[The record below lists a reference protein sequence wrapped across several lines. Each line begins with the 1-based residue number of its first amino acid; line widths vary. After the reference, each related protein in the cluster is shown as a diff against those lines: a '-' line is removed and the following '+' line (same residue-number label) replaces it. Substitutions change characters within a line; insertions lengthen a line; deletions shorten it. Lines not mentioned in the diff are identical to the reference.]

1 MSYPKSKKTKN
12 EKTQIIKMDEEFLFS
27 SVTNKHCPTI
37 HPQSNPES
45 PSHVERN
52 MMIDEVQNF
61 DHSSNETDSI
71 PSQKY
76 TLEIDISQ
84 HPWILEIDESKRNE
98 SIQHFLHLGYMIHN
112 MTQTNLKPDDFVK
125 PIQNQIET
133 KLEEMEYKNEIQM
146 NVFHSRFEEN
156 LERVKSSLDRF
167 TEFSHKSSFK
177 GAMGE
182 NLVES
187 IIQHYFPDDTI
198 ENTSKKTA
206 ESDYHMNC
214 REGFQFLI
222 ESKFYSSVVNKQEV
236 DKFKR
241 DLSKSGYP
249 VGILISLSSGIVGKK
264 RFDIEHLNPHQ
275 SILYVPHAGLDGGPI
290 IWSILFAKEFIRNKV
305 HYRIENHTEDLSD
318 LFDSFQEIYQHF
330 ASLKLHITES
340 RSRIMTQM
348 DDLFHRTIEIHYV
361 IQELV
366 SKMKNKIQNQI
377 FLQNHR
383 LQIDYPMNEHEETH
397 FMETIFQQMENSQ
410 TDENEIILYR
420 KLYDFSL
427 QKGIRIEVDSQ
438 HCFIWYGYLNQDE
451 IYRIKILSKKKELI
465 ISKLKIQM
473 LFSMANLDLLD
484 KIIS

>member
-1 MSYPKSKKTKN
+1 MSLSKSKKIKTDKTK
-12 EKTQIIKMDEEFLFS
+12 IIKMDEEFLFS

-37 HPQSNPES
+37 HPPAIE
-45 PSHVERN
+45 PSSYIERN
-52 MMIDEVQNF
+52 MIMDNENNEDTQTENISESQPP
-61 DHSSNETDSI
+61 SNITV
-71 PSQKY
+71 
-76 TLEIDISQ
+76 EIDSSKN
-84 HPWILEIDESKRNE
+84 PWILEINE
-98 SIQHFLHLGYMIHN
+98 SERNHLVNHYLHLGYMINN

-133 KLEEMEYKNEIQM
+133 KLEEMEHKNEIQM
-146 NVFHSRFEEN
+146 NVLHSRFEEN

-182 NLVES
+182 NMVES

-198 ENTSKKTA
+198 ENTSKRTA

-222 ESKFYSSVVNKQEV
+222 ESKFYSSVVNKQEI

-241 DLSKSGYP
+241 DLAKSGYP

-264 RFDIEHLNPHQ
+264 RFDIEHMNPHQ
-275 SILYVPHAGLDGGPI
+275 SILYVPQAGLDGGPI

-305 HYRIENHTEDLSD
+305 HFRIENHTEDLSD

-340 RSRIMTQM
+340 RSKIMTQM
-348 DDLFHRTIEIHYV
+348 DDLFHRTIEIHYI
-361 IQELV
+361 IQELI
-366 SKMKNKIQNQI
+366 SKMKNKIQNQM

-383 LQIDYPMNEHEETH
+383 LPLFDNHTDETNCMESIFTQIQDC
-397 FMETIFQQMENSQ
+397 Q
-410 TDENEIILYR
+410 TDENDIILYR

-427 QKGIRIEVDSQ
+427 QKGIRMEVDSQ
-438 HCFIWYGYLNQDE
+438 NCFVWYGYLNQDE

-465 ISKLKIQM
+465 IPKLKIQM
-473 LFSMANLDLLD
+473 LFTISNIDLLD
-484 KIIS
+484 RIIS